1 MGKKMN
7 RGVKNMNKLDFNDV
21 MSDIRLFEMK
31 EKRIMLEK
39 NHLTKLGG
47 YDNEIKC
54 KNLEVSL
61 EENALRL
68 YESYNRLNNLFAN
81 EKRK

>member
-54 KNLEVSL
+54 KNLELSL

>member
-1 MGKKMN
+1 
-7 RGVKNMNKLDFNDV
+7 MNKLDFNDV

-31 EKRIMLEK
+31 EKRIILERE
-39 NHLTKLGG
+39 HLISLGG

-54 KNLEVSL
+54 KNLETSL
-61 EENALRL
+61 EENALKL
-68 YESYNRLNNLFAN
+68 YESYDRLNNLFAN